1 MKYEF
6 NAVES
11 LSLENS
17 FGTIKAENNIE
28 LSITIGIDETDG
40 TGWFELYDTETGGDE
55 WYGEGGLWFDGKEL
69 TDYDGVFAL
78 PVCVI
83 NKLKELGYDTT
94 YAE

>member
-6 NAVES
+6 NAIEN

-17 FGTIKAENNIE
+17 FGTIKAEENIE
-28 LSITIGIDETDG
+28 LSVTIGIRDTDVS
-40 TGWFELYDTETGGDE
+40 GWFELYDTETGGDE
-55 WYGEGGLWFDGKEL
+55 WYGEGGLWFEGKEL
-69 TDYDGVFAL
+69 TDYDGVFSL
-78 PVCVI
+78 PGCII

>member
-1 MKYEF
+1 MQYEF
-6 NAVES
+6 KAIES

-17 FGTIKAENNIE
+17 FGTIKAEENIE
-28 LSITIGIDETDG
+28 LNVTIGINDADG